1 MFYSIAMDI
10 GPRQRVSRHVLRWV
24 RLAADRWMDRHHGSL
39 QRTNTVCMK
48 PELTP
53 HCRLSPVISAVSRM
67 SRVRYERYDE
77 QPSPCRRPIARF
89 FGWAL
94 WYLSIGVLPL
104 QASPSFLSVITMT
117 ASPTDIATA
126 PSSSSATVQSKK
138 PSLRLGLYHYPP
150 FYYTEQVVEPYG
162 LAKDL
167 LLPVAKAFNANLEII
182 PCPFARCLKML
193 TDGDIDIMPG
203 LIKTPVRAERI
214 HFLQPAMMQFASSF
228 AFYGHKS
235 LKKPVRQFSDL
246 STLTIAVMRDAAYFP
261 LFDQAKLNKVAV
273 PSESDALYL
282 VQQQHADVA
291 VMVEGTA
298 AGAFAHAGLTMDDL
312 VRQPYAV
319 EQQILGYLG
328 LSKASPWF
336 AKAPDIEQQLQLL
349 YRQGWYERLWLHY
362 QVPLPAQ
369 SSAEG
374 QPSVNQAQTKR

>member
-1 MFYSIAMDI
+1 MFSSIAMDI
-10 GPRQRVSRHVLRWV
+10 GPLQRVSPHVSQWV
-24 RLAADRWMDRHHGSL
+24 RLAAERWMHWNHGSL
-39 QRTNTVCMK
+39 QRTNTVYIK
-48 PELTP
+48 PEHTP
-53 HCRLSPVISAVSRM
+53 HCPLSARISAVTRM
-67 SRVRYERYDE
+67 SRVRYDRYDE
-77 QPSPCRRPIARF
+77 QPSPRRRLIARF
-89 FGWAL
+89 WVWTL
-94 WYLSIGVLPL
+94 WCISIGVLPL
-104 QASPSFLSVITMT
+104 QASPSFVSVITMAT
-117 ASPTDIATA
+117 SPTHIATA
-126 PSSSSATVQSKK
+126 ASSSSATGQSNK

-228 AFYGHKS
+228 AFYSHKS

-246 STLTIAVMRDAAYFP
+246 STLTIAVMRDAAYYP

-328 LSKASPWF
+328 LSKASSWF

-369 SSAEG
+369 SSTEG